1 MLVILLLWFVPI
13 AAIDPV
19 IGVIIAAS
27 VGAVGAYL
35 AAAHKMSGKIAT
47 TEAAQLW
54 EESRSIRDWSAARID
69 KCDEE
74 ILRLTEELNATREEL
89 SKTRH
94 RVSDL
99 EKEKRRL
106 ERVIREREEHHDF

>member
-1 MLVILLLWFVPI
+1 MIIALLFWLPI

-19 IGVIIAAS
+19 LGVLFAAFL
-27 VGAVGAYL
+27 APAGAYL
-35 AAAHKMSGKIAT
+35 LAVRKMSGKINT

-54 EESRSIRDWSAARID
+54 EESKAIREWSAARID

-74 ILRLTEELNATREEL
+74 ILRLKTELEVAKARIAE
-89 SKTRH
+89 
-94 RVSDL
+94 L

-106 ERVIREREEHHDF
+106 EKLLREREEHHDF